1 MMASCIFFAAIA
13 NAQLSPASVK
23 GRFFFRHLQFT
34 TDSAVPPNITDA
46 RTALGSMTFDGVGRY
61 ALAGQQTIAN
71 QPATNFAGTGSYT
84 VDSGGVMTIGNPQRN
99 SLLINA
105 RLGTEAIVGSTTESG
120 DNTFDYFVAIP
131 APTIPISS
139 TLFSGTY
146 YVTSLEFPLSTG
158 ADARSAFFSVT
169 PASNGQFAAVSGSGH
184 ALNVNNGQ
192 IGTVS
197 IAGASYALTNDGSG
211 TASFGAI
218 NNFLGGIKNLY
229 VSASGNI
236 ILMGSVIAASQDI
249 LVGVRAN
256 TTAASINNWSGLFY
270 TGGLRYDARYPTT
283 AGYIGASNAIPSLAR
298 LASYQRAHQI
308 AMNPYDS
315 TGYEPITLNSDGT
328 YTEGFNIAGLG
339 TSGGS
344 FVENDLATQNDLK
357 GFAIS
362 FGIQAPPMTGTGVYI
377 NPQGI
382 LSGAT
387 FAPTGGAI
395 APGEFLSIFGSGLS
409 PDKTTT
415 AATPPYPTGLAGV
428 TVKINDLLAPITLVS
443 PSQLNVLVPYA
454 VTGTAATVVVTAGRM
469 DSNSVTVPLAASAP
483 GVFSQDSSGT
493 GIGAILHANNSKVTA
508 ASPAKRGETISI
520 YLTGLGAVEPP
531 VPDGTAGGGNPTSKT
546 VSPVAVYFNG
556 QAATVVYSGLAPGSP
571 GLYQMNV
578 TIPSNLVLGTG
589 NSVLAIQS
597 SEGFNDTADVPIQ

>member
-1 MMASCIFFAAIA
+1 MMALGILFSALA

-61 ALAGQQTIAN
+61 VLAGQQTIAN
-71 QPATNFAGTGSYT
+71 QPATNFAGTGGYT

-99 SLLINA
+99 SLSINA

-139 TLFSGTY
+139 NLFSGTY

-158 ADARSAFFSVT
+158 ADARSAFFPVT
-169 PASNGQFAAVSGSGH
+169 PTSNGQFTAASGTGH
-184 ALNVNNGQ
+184 ALNINKGQ

-197 IAGASYALTNDGSG
+197 IAGSSYALTNDGSG
-211 TASFGAI
+211 TVSFAI

-229 VSASGNI
+229 VSATGNI

-256 TTAASINNWSGLFY
+256 TTTPSVKNWSGLFY

-283 AGYIGASNAIPSLAR
+283 AGYVGASNAIPSLAR

-315 TGYEPITLNSDGT
+315 TGYEPVTLNTDGT

-344 FVENDLATQNDLK
+344 FVENNLATQSDLQ

-362 FGIQAPPMTGTGVYI
+362 FGIQAPPLTGTGVYI

-415 AATPPYPTGLAGV
+415 AATPPYPTGLAGA
-428 TVKINDLLAPITLVS
+428 TVRINDTLAPIALVS
-443 PSQLNVLVPYA
+443 SNQLNVLVPYA
-454 VTGTAATVVVTAGRM
+454 VTGTAATLVVTAGGTA
-469 DSNSVTVPLAASAP
+469 SNSVTVPLAASAP

-531 VPDGTAGGGNPTSKT
+531 VPDGTAGGSNPTSKT
-546 VSPVAVYFNG
+546 VSPVAVYLNG
-556 QAATVVYSGLAPGSP
+556 QKATVVYSGLAPGSP

-578 TIPSNLVLGTG
+578 TIPSDLVLGTG